1 VSDQYSVNLSP
12 AYEYESVP
20 SLVAKLKTAV
30 SQSAIMQDVYES
42 LTDAM
47 DKENVSQW
55 RQDEED
61 AMTEQGDALEIYD
74 LKIEKGI
81 VNQSLLRWRVIL
93 LM

>member
-1 VSDQYSVNLSP
+1 VNLSP